1 MTTPDEPLAAA
12 LALKGLLDDRD
23 FSLAESSAAGRGVSL
38 EKVLVEDCAVPK
50 AVLRGALAARFGA
63 AALEYDERLSI
74 PGELLDRFHAQCPK
88 ECRWFPVGKRRDGTL
103 VVAATDPG
111 DEALRREVAGAF
123 GEGCLLVPALEQ
135 DVHWLT
141 QDFGTRDNGRIVGAE
156 RTDLAFWR
164 NILAQWRTHLA
175 CYRTDMAKGRTGLNI
190 MRFGLGLI
198 ALADGMLRQ
207 LSPDQPTWP
216 LWASIAAGVAI
227 ALLGFYDYLCIRRTR
242 LRPPEVQTLVEV
254 TAVTLSFLE
263 EFHFLRQDDPAVPP
277 KTTML
282 GRLGDFLCG
291 YSTVL
296 SAYPA
301 YRQRIHLARERN
313 ILAAQRTIGACYRTI
328 AARARTGLS
337 FLRTGVTLTG
347 LGLGLVKYFGLSF
360 LTAFDALLVLA
371 GVGMICDGAMWY
383 LPVRGEYIQTPRC
396 DPDI

>member
-1 MTTPDEPLAAA
+1 MTMPEEPLSAA
-12 LALKGLLDDRD
+12 LSRYGLMDDRD
-23 FSLAESSAAGRGVSL
+23 FSEALASATGRAVPL
-38 EKVLVEDCAVPK
+38 EKVLIEDCAVPK
-50 AVLRGALAARFGA
+50 AALRGVLTARFGA
-63 AALEYDERLSI
+63 AALEYDERRSI
-74 PGELLDRFHAQCPK
+74 PCELLDRFHALCPR
-88 ECRWFPVGKRRDGTL
+88 ECLWFPVGKRQDGTVV
-103 VVAATDPG
+103 VVASDPG
-111 DEALRREVAGAF
+111 DEALRREVSGAF
-123 GEGCLLVPALEQ
+123 GDGCLIVPALEQ
-135 DVHWLT
+135 DVRWLA

-164 NILAQWRTHLA
+164 NSLAQWRTHLA

-198 ALADGMLRQ
+198 ALSDGMLRE
-207 LSPDQPTWP
+207 LSPGRSTWP
-216 LWASIAAGVAI
+216 LWASIAAGIGIAI
-227 ALLGFYDYLCIRRTR
+227 LGFYDYLSIRRTR

-263 EFHFLRQDDPAVPP
+263 EFHFLRQDDPAVAP
-277 KTTML
+277 KKTML
-282 GRLGDFLCG
+282 GRLGDFLCC

-371 GVGMICDGAMWY
+371 GLGMICDGARWY